1 MYIKNSNVSINGE
14 KMTKRLICLFLFGLF
29 YFGLSPRVQAGA
41 VLSRIKQTGVVRCGA
56 RTTADAYAYR
66 KNSEWF
72 GIDVE
77 ICRLIAS
84 AVLGRPE
91 AVQIIPVNQ
100 EEGFHLLENNQIDV
114 LNAATPWTMEKELR
128 SNVSFP
134 SVFYYSALAFI
145 GHYKPEASSMKDYR
159 EAKVCVEGTPFLVQ
173 ELEAYNKRH
182 KLDMRIMKLPT
193 LSRAKELLYL
203 KRCDLVFAR
212 LETLHSDYF
221 KKSPA
226 DVDLVVLPEIVRTYP
241 TGPYIRDDDKE
252 LFKILR
258 WLIYAVV
265 KAEEKGISSQNIEDF
280 QNTEDPEIQNLLG
293 QDKIAAEKL
302 GVDNGWIYRAL
313 AEQGNYNEIYQRGL
327 GEKSILRL
335 KRTANKLSKNGGL
348 IQVQDFQK

>member
-1 MYIKNSNVSINGE
+1 MPKN
-14 KMTKRLICLFLFGLF
+14 LICFFVFALFFLGFE
-29 YFGLSPRVQAGA
+29 YPVQAGST
-41 VLSRIKQTGVVRCGA
+41 LSRIKQTGNVRCGV
-56 RTTADAYAYR
+56 RTTANAYAYR
-66 KNSEWF
+66 TDNEWY
-72 GIDVE
+72 GIDIE

-84 AVLGRPE
+84 AVLGRSE
-91 AVQIIPVNQ
+91 AVQPVPVNQ
-100 EEGFHLLENNQIDV
+100 EEGFQLLENGKIDV
-114 LNAATPWTMEKELR
+114 LNAATPWTMGRELN
-128 SNVSFP
+128 SNASFP

-145 GHYKPEASSMKDYR
+145 GHYKPEAKSMKDYQG
-159 EAKVCVEGTPFLVQ
+159 AKVCVEGTPFLVQ

-182 KLDMRIMKLPT
+182 GLDLRIMKLPS

-203 KRCDLVFAR
+203 KRCDLVMAR

-252 LFKILR
+252 LFKLLR

-293 QDKIAAEKL
+293 QDKAAAEKM
-302 GVDNGWIYRAL
+302 GVDNGWIYRAI
-313 AEQGNYNEIYQRGL
+313 AEQGNYGEIYQRGL
-327 GEKSILRL
+327 GEKSVLKL
-335 KRTANKLSKNGGL
+335 KRTANKLVKDGGL
-348 IQVQDFQK
+348 IHTQDFQK